1 MRLLAATSNAVGTG
15 LITTAVI
22 TSNLS
27 ILAVTSG
34 WGLYVGMA
42 LFSITIPLALKN
54 ATF

>member
-34 WGLYVGMA
+34 WGLYIGGA
-42 LFSITIPLALKN
+42 LFSITIPLSLKN
-54 ATF
+54 DTF